1 MIDPKAPW
9 DGWLEGEAPRS
20 HVVLSARARFARNLA
35 ASRFAPHA
43 SADEHAR
50 VDTLVRKALE
60 ADPGLRAYTRVELG
74 ALGHRDRMLLKEA
87 RLISP
92 ELERAAEGRTV
103 YLAPDRRASVMV
115 NEEDH
120 LRMQCLEPGAR
131 LEEAVARLED
141 LEQRLAQH
149 LAFATHDRLGYLT
162 ACPTNVG
169 TGLRASCMLHLP
181 ALTITREIEGALS
194 GLGRA
199 GLTVRGFNGEN
210 SEFLGDF
217 YQISNEVTLGRA
229 TKQIAKDLAT
239 MIDRVATREEDA
251 RTELFRQ
258 RAEVLDD
265 AIWRSFAVLT
275 YARRMT
281 SKEAMALLS
290 RLRLGIDRQFFPR
303 LSHQDLNRLF
313 IDIQPGHLARA
324 IAEPPAEEDA
334 ASRDEARAEFLRE
347 RLREIAERN

>member
-1 MIDPKAPW
+1 MIDPKAAW
-9 DGWLEGEAPRS
+9 DGWLEGEAPRA
-20 HVVLSARARFARNLA
+20 HVVISARARFARNLA

-43 SADEHAR
+43 SADERAR
-50 VDTLVRKALE
+50 VDALVRKAME
-60 ADPGLRAYTRVELG
+60 TDPVLREFSRLELG
-74 ALGHRDRMLLKEA
+74 GLPHRDRMLLKEA
-87 RLISP
+87 RLISS

-120 LRMQCLEPGAR
+120 LRIQCLEPGAR
-131 LEEAVARLED
+131 LDEAVARLED
-141 LEQRLAQH
+141 LERRLAQH

-217 YQISNEVTLGRA
+217 YQISNEVTLGRT
-229 TKQIAKDLAT
+229 TKQITKDLVS

-258 RAEVLDD
+258 RAELLED

-290 RLRLGIDRQFFPR
+290 RLRLGIDRQLFPR
-303 LSHQDLNRLF
+303 LSHRDLNRLF
-313 IDIQPGHLARA
+313 IEIQPGHLGRTPGA
-324 IAEPPAEEDA
+324 PAGDEDT
-334 ASRDEARAEFLRE
+334 ASRDEARAEFLRA
-347 RLREIAERN
+347 RLHEIAERN